1 MYSVLL
7 SKLEYGFPLIKN
19 ELKKVIDKN
28 MKVVILPWAFPTEL
42 DYNRFEN
49 EYFKEGQRKYNKCIN
64 SLLELGIKKENI
76 KILNCYDTKN
86 FQKFKSDINNSDIL
100 LLPGG
105 NPEMFFSKVVEETE
119 ILYEIKH
126 YKGIIIGESAG
137 ACLQFKRYFITAK
150 NNYYKYF
157 AFYDGF
163 GVLNDPFYIDVH
175 SINNNFY
182 IESLKKVSRKY
193 QKTVY
198 AIFNDGAIIYDR
210 KNGTKKLFGKV
221 IEINEVNL

>member
-1 MYSVLL
+1 M
-7 SKLEYGFPLIKN
+7 
-19 ELKKVIDKN
+19 
-28 MKVVILPWAFPTEL
+28 
-42 DYNRFEN
+42 
-49 EYFKEGQRKYNKCIN
+49 
-64 SLLELGIKKENI
+64 LELRIKKENI
-76 KILNCYDTKN
+76 KILNCYDIKN
-86 FQKFKSDINNSDIL
+86 FQKFKSDINNNDVL

-105 NPEMFFSKVVEETE
+105 NPEMFFNKVVEETE
-119 ILYEIKH
+119 ILYKIKH

-163 GVLNDPFYIDVH
+163 GVLSDPFYIDVH

-182 IESLKKVSRKY
+182 MESLKKVSRKY
-193 QKTVY
+193 EKVVY

-210 KNGTKKLFGKV
+210 KN
-221 IEINEVNL
+221 